1 MSTEPAECGRRFA
14 HGDHTCRRLNQDD
27 GTPHLG
33 LHRNARTART
43 ATVMWG
49 DNECAPEPE
58 ESTHG
63 Q

>member
-1 MSTEPAECGRRFA
+1 MKECGRKAIF
-14 HGDHTCRRLNQDD
+14 GDYTCRRLPSDD

-33 LHRNARTART
+33 LHRNARTARH

-58 ESTHG
+58 ESTRG